1 MRTLFRTSLLAG
13 VVCLFGSAALA
24 QTKFTATVTCSKP
37 DPQHVLDVGDRPG
50 HTLALNQQKCV
61 WTKPIEIGGDKYKD
75 GTTTSLADIS
85 GGKMSARGFHVATLT
100 SGDQATASLQ
110 FSQTLLKDGGF
121 TTGKAPGRLR
131 RAPASSRASR
141 VRGRSPARRRR
152 TAARSARSMATTDSP
167 NRARRGPRWPAQADG
182 SD

>member
-121 TTGKAPGRLR
+121 TDGKGTWAFASGTGKLKGIKGKGTFTCT
-131 RAPASSRASR
+131 PA
-141 VRGRSPARRRR
+141 
-152 TAARSARSMATTDSP
+152 
-167 NRARRGPRWPAQADG
+167 ADG
-182 SD
+182 GSICEVDGDYRLPK